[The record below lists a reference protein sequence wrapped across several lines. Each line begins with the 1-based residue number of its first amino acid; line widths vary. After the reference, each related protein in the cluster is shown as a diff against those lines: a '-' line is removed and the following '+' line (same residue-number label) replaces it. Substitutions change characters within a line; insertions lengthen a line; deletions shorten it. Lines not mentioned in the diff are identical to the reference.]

1 MWMNNFISPAKV
13 IHTVGVVGRVEWRD
27 LGGHDY
33 SGIFKGAQHGLAR
46 WVSVSSTTSA
56 FSPRLSLALE
66 PDTSKLNTA
75 PGMGLKFL
83 RDGMDSANLVA
94 MYSVDGQES
103 WNFFKND
110 FSNHI
115 PRFDYYYHV
124 DGDLDFDDKTV
135 QYWCRKIPALKGAKV
150 GKWNFSKCD
159 DSRQHNEAITNP
171 CCKWWHC
178 NVITTA
184 TMCVITLQCSAS
196 PLHWE
201 QPWVSSSHQPP
212 GIFARFLFCK
222 KKNRRLYQHQHTFYL
237 PYLSLGFILQNVVFA
252 TVDWRLSWSR
262 CLSENCHTSSGWNIW
277 LGKVWTGRGWGKSSE
292 LPIQAEQ
299 LNFQSVAK

>member
-1 MWMNNFISPAKV
+1 MIVTMTMLTKILRIIQTICMTNVISSAIAHRYAIFLCSWDVDNSLVGQLTSPAKV

-56 FSPRLSLALE
+56 SFPRLSLALE

-83 RDGMDSANLVA
+83 RDGRDSANLVA

-124 DGDLDFDDKTV
+124 DGDRNFDDKTV
-135 QYWCRKIPALKGAKV
+135 QYWCRKLPALKGAK
-150 GKWNFSKCD
+150 
-159 DSRQHNEAITNP
+159 
-171 CCKWWHC
+171 
-178 NVITTA
+178 
-184 TMCVITLQCSAS
+184 
-196 PLHWE
+196 
-201 QPWVSSSHQPP
+201 
-212 GIFARFLFCK
+212 
-222 KKNRRLYQHQHTFYL
+222 
-237 PYLSLGFILQNVVFA
+237 
-252 TVDWRLSWSR
+252 SWQM
-262 CLSENCHTSSGWNIW
+262 E
-277 LGKVWTGRGWGKSSE
+277 
-292 LPIQAEQ
+292 
-299 LNFQSVAK
+299 F

>member
-1 MWMNNFISPAKV
+1 MVCIFLCSCLDSLVRQVTSPAKV

-56 FSPRLSLALE
+56 SFPRLSLALE

-222 KKNRRLYQHQHTFYL
+222 KKIAVSINISIH
-237 PYLSLGFILQNVVFA
+237 FI
-252 TVDWRLSWSR
+252 
-262 CLSENCHTSSGWNIW
+262 CHT
-277 LGKVWTGRGWGKSSE
+277 
-292 LPIQAEQ
+292 
-299 LNFQSVAK
+299 